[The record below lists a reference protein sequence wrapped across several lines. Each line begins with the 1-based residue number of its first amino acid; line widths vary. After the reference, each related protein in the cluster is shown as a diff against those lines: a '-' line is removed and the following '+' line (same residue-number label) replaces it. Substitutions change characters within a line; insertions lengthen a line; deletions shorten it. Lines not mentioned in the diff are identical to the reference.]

1 MKALLGV
8 ALIIA
13 GISAGLY
20 VGIWWGFIGG
30 ITAIIEAAKAPELI
44 PTDIA
49 YAVARIIFCQFL
61 GVMAGALLYIPGLF
75 LVTLEK

>member
-8 ALIIA
+8 VLIVT
-13 GISAGLY
+13 GILAGLY

-30 ITAIIEAAKAPELI
+30 VIAIIEAAKAPELV

-61 GVMAGALLYIPGLF
+61 GVMAGALLYIPGML
-75 LVTLEK
+75 LVIEAK

>member
-1 MKALLGV
+1 MKTLLGV
-8 ALIIA
+8 VLIVA
-13 GISAGLY
+13 GILAGLY

-30 ITAIIEAAKAPELI
+30 IMAIIEAAKAPELI

-61 GVMAGALLYIPGLF
+61 GVIAGALLYIPGML
-75 LVTLEK
+75 LVIEAK

>member
-20 VGIWWGFIGG
+20 VGIWLGLIGG
-30 ITAIIEAAKAPELI
+30 IIAIIEAAKAPELI

-49 YAVARIIFCQFL
+49 YAVARLIFYQFL
-61 GVMAGALLYIPGLF
+61 GVMGVALLYIPGFF
-75 LVTLEK
+75 LVTSEK

>member
-1 MKALLGV
+1 MKTLLGV

-13 GISAGLY
+13 GIVVGLY

-30 ITAIIEAAKAPELI
+30 VIAIIEAAKAPELI

-49 YAVARIIFCQFL
+49 YAVVRVIFCQFL
-61 GVMAGALLYIPGLF
+61 GVMAGALLYIPGMF
-75 LVTLEK
+75 LVVSEK